1 MKRLYKK
8 LAAYTKRLRT
18 QLFLAYFLL
27 FALFFVAIAALVTL
41 GFRGL
46 LVEQIG
52 ASRMD
57 VLRQIAERANTVK
70 TSSVTLSNL
79 YSYEILAQDMLSE
92 EQTAG
97 QRSQA
102 RIYLNEQKRM
112 YDDVFSRVG
121 LGYEVTLLGENG
133 FFYTSDAGGPD
144 AQTLGQQ
151 LWYRRLLTNLRE
163 ADTGE
168 VQFSRTFESAQKD
181 GHYQFAAGRLL
192 GGGPDKSVLLVV
204 IDEQLLENL
213 YTSVQN
219 EEGEI
224 YIYDQD
230 GFIVSHPNKKMLGKQ
245 FIDVGYMERAYGRNS
260 SAIVTK
266 RAQDYLLTTYLD
278 DATGWT
284 IVEEIPTRVPFAAL
298 NRVYLLVACLLAAG
312 LVLAIVL
319 ALYMSRR
326 VARPLTQLSAAMGE
340 FGGRENFRPLPAD
353 TGTQEIDSLRESFN
367 HMAVEIF
374 HLMDAVQEREQQKRV
389 LEMNFLRAQINPH
402 FLYNMLFSIRCTV
415 EIGKNEQAA
424 QMIDAFSDLLRSTLA
439 VKDSTIPLRDE
450 LESTRK
456 YLVVQKLR
464 YGEKVHYEID
474 MQEGSERCMVP
485 ALILQPLVENAIFH
499 GLEAKEDA
507 DMIVIAS
514 TLKDGEL
521 LLSVTDDGA
530 GIDREKLEQVR
541 ARYSRPRVRGASS
554 IGMANVHNRIR
565 LNYGEGYG
573 LFVESAP
580 GIGTTATLRMP
591 AIFGQEENDE
601 SSDRG

>member
-1 MKRLYKK
+1 
-8 LAAYTKRLRT
+8 
-18 QLFLAYFLL
+18 
-27 FALFFVAIAALVTL
+27 
-41 GFRGL
+41 
-46 LVEQIG
+46 
-52 ASRMD
+52 
-57 VLRQIAERANTVK
+57 
-70 TSSVTLSNL
+70 
-79 YSYEILAQDMLSE
+79 
-92 EQTAG
+92 
-97 QRSQA
+97 
-102 RIYLNEQKRM
+102 
-112 YDDVFSRVG
+112 
-121 LGYEVTLLGENG
+121 
-133 FFYTSDAGGPD
+133 
-144 AQTLGQQ
+144 
-151 LWYRRLLTNLRE
+151 
-163 ADTGE
+163 
-168 VQFSRTFESAQKD
+168 
-181 GHYQFAAGRLL
+181 
-192 GGGPDKSVLLVV
+192 
-204 IDEQLLENL
+204 
-213 YTSVQN
+213 
-219 EEGEI
+219 
-224 YIYDQD
+224 
-230 GFIVSHPNKKMLGKQ
+230 
-245 FIDVGYMERAYGRNS
+245 
-260 SAIVTK
+260 
-266 RAQDYLLTTYLD
+266 
-278 DATGWT
+278 
-284 IVEEIPTRVPFAAL
+284 
-298 NRVYLLVACLLAAG
+298 
-312 LVLAIVL
+312 
-319 ALYMSRR
+319 
-326 VARPLTQLSAAMGE
+326 
-340 FGGRENFRPLPAD
+340 
-353 TGTQEIDSLRESFN
+353 
-367 HMAVEIF
+367 MAVEIF

-530 GIDREKLEQVR
+530 GMDREKLEQVR
-541 ARYSRPRVRGASS
+541 TRYSRPRVQGASS